1 MRSPARVLPGSSW
14 REHVQCELDRGQ
26 EPWPAG
32 GQGADGTPAW
42 AIIYSGKDVENR
54 RWRTSYRGPLPLS
67 SRAADA
73 SGLRVPPAAVTD
85 KLTGLV

>member
-1 MRSPARVLPGSSW
+1 MASASWTEARS
-14 REHVQCELDRGQ
+14 RGQ
-26 EPWPAG
+26 PEVRALMVRQPW
-32 GQGADGTPAW
+32 AW